1 MSNLTP
7 EFVFKDVSV
16 DIIESIIESYN
27 YELATPQT
35 IHNIINEIY
44 SILYKIFNPQI
55 IDKEFVE
62 NEIRRCVAEFT
73 LPLRNRHFIS
83 GVVEGFLEWR

>member
-1 MSNLTP
+1 MNNLTP

-16 DIIESIIESYN
+16 DIIESVIESYN
-27 YELATPQT
+27 YEHATQQN
-35 IHNIINEIY
+35 IHKIINEIY

-73 LPLRNRHFIS
+73 LPLRNRRFIS